1 MTDSPAMGTGAFG
14 AIPVRRSMVASP
26 VGGQSLAAHALA
38 AASRTV
44 VATQVPAPL
53 QAAG

>member
-14 AIPVRRSMVASP
+14 GIPVRRSMVASP

-38 AASRTV
+38 AASRTM
-44 VATQVPAPL
+44 VAIQVPVAL
-53 QAAG
+53 QGAG